1 MGENTLNENLSGN
14 QEPENKDETQQG
26 KKRPDT
32 NEVLK
37 ARITTVKVADVQLE
51 ALDIT
56 PKLAKVPPNAL
67 GLFVMNSEQPVL
79 IKGAQRV
86 TLGRHIEGGT
96 PVTIDL
102 TDYGA
107 ALLGVSRQH
116 AAILVSQEMYL
127 LQDLG
132 STNGTWLN
140 EVRLPPHI
148 PRTVK
153 NGDMI
158 RLGQLRIYV
167 VFHTPK
173 SAEDSNASVPTTLTV
188 GSLSDVDILLEPD
201 VRVAITSVNKLTT
214 HYLVTTVAP
223 YLDAIRQM
231 QNVIDG
237 VMGRKLH
244 DLSIQAIKQGPP
256 IWVSLGG
263 ASEAIHLI
271 RTVVSAW
278 RSQHADKL
286 SKAARLIAEE
296 DNSKTDKEFKVAL
309 RSAQVEL
316 AQEILAQLEG
326 NLSEKERASYEE
338 MLLEPLALLSVSP
351 LKVVPKT

>member
-1 MGENTLNENLSGN
+1 LNDKPSGD
-14 QEPENKDETQQG
+14 QELEDKGETQQE

-37 ARITTVKVADVQLE
+37 ARITTVKVADVQFE
-51 ALDIT
+51 TLDIT
-56 PKLAKVPPNAL
+56 PKLAKVPPDAL

-86 TLGRHIEGGT
+86 TLGRRVEGGT
-96 PVTIDL
+96 PVSIDL

-148 PRTVK
+148 PRTLK

-158 RLGQLRIYV
+158 RLGQLRVYV
-167 VFHTPK
+167 VFHALK
-173 SAEDSNASVPTTLTV
+173 SAQDSETV
-188 GSLSDVDILLEPD
+188 KTSKLIINSSNDVDILLEPD
-201 VRVAITSVNKLTT
+201 VRVAITSVSKLTP
-214 HYLVTTVAP
+214 HYLASTVAP
-223 YLDAIRQM
+223 YLEAIGKM
-231 QNVIDG
+231 QNIIDSIKG
-237 VMGRKLH
+237 QKPH
-244 DLSIQAIKQGPP
+244 DLSIQNIKQGPP
-256 IWVSLGG
+256 IWVSLEG
-263 ASEAIHLI
+263 ASETIHLL

-286 SKAARLIAEE
+286 SKAAQLLTQD
-296 DNSKTDKEFKVAL
+296 DNPMTDKEFKATL

-316 AQEILAQLEG
+316 AKEILVQIEA
-326 NLSEKERASYEE
+326 NLSEKEQASYEDG
-338 MLLEPLALLSVSP
+338 LLGPLAILSASP

>member
-1 MGENTLNENLSGN
+1 LSENPTDNEELEDKS
-14 QEPENKDETQQG
+14 ENSLKIP
-26 KKRPDT
+26 RPDT
-32 NEVLK
+32 KESPKV
-37 ARITTVKVADVQLE
+37 RVTTVRVADAVLE
-51 ALDIT
+51 TLDVT
-56 PKLAKVPPNAL
+56 PKLAKVPPDAL

-86 TLGRHIEGGT
+86 TLGRHVEGGT
-96 PVTIDL
+96 PVSIDL

-116 AAILVSQEMYL
+116 AAILISQEMYL

-148 PRTVK
+148 PRTLK

-167 VFHTPK
+167 VFHAPHAGQGSET
-173 SAEDSNASVPTTLTV
+173 SSTVTLKV
-188 GSLSDVDILLEPD
+188 GALDDVDILLEPD

-214 HYLVTTVAP
+214 YYLLTTVAP
-223 YLDAIRQM
+223 YLEAIRKM
-231 QNVIDG
+231 QNVIDSIK
-237 VMGRKLH
+237 GRKLH
-244 DLSIQAIKQGPP
+244 DLNVHAIKHGPP
-256 IWVSLGG
+256 ISVSLGG
-263 ASEAIHLI
+263 ASETVHLL

-286 SKAARLIAEE
+286 SKAVRLMASEG
-296 DNSKTDKEFKVAL
+296 DSKADKEFKTVL
-309 RSAQVEL
+309 RNAQVEL
-316 AQEILAQLEG
+316 AREILVQVEESLP
-326 NLSEKERASYEE
+326 EKERASYEE
-338 MLLEPLALLSVSP
+338 MLIGPLATLSVSP
-351 LKVVPKT
+351 LKIVPK

>member
-1 MGENTLNENLSGN
+1 MNEKPSDN
-14 QEPENKDETQQG
+14 QETESKDEA
-26 KKRPDT
+26 KKKPDT

-56 PKLAKVPPNAL
+56 PKLAKVPPDAL

-86 TLGRHIEGGT
+86 TLGRRIEGGT
-96 PVTIDL
+96 PVSIDL

-116 AAILVSQEMYL
+116 AAILVSQDMYL

-148 PRTVK
+148 PRTLK

-167 VFHTPK
+167 VFHAPR
-173 SAEDSNASVPTTLTV
+173 SAPDLDSTRPPAALAVGALT
-188 GSLSDVDILLEPD
+188 DVDILLEPD
-201 VRVAITSVNKLTT
+201 VRVAITSVSKLTP
-214 HYLVTTVAP
+214 HYLASTVAP
-223 YLDAIRQM
+223 YLEAIGKM
-231 QNVIDG
+231 QNIIDSAK
-237 VMGRKLH
+237 GRKPH
-244 DLSIQAIKQGPP
+244 ELSVQAIKQGPP
-256 IWVSLGG
+256 IWVSLEG
-263 ASEAIHLI
+263 ASETVHLL

-286 SKAARLIAEE
+286 SKAAQLLAED
-296 DNSKTDKEFKVAL
+296 DNPKTDKEFKTAL
-309 RSAQVEL
+309 RNARAEL
-316 AQEILAQLEG
+316 AKEILAQVEA
-326 NLSEKERASYEE
+326 NLPEKEQASYEE
-338 MLLEPLALLSVSP
+338 WLLEPLAILSASP
-351 LKVVPKT
+351 LKVAPKT

>member
-1 MGENTLNENLSGN
+1 MNEKPSDGQEIEDKGENQKE
-14 QEPENKDETQQG
+14 E
-26 KKRPDT
+26 KKSDT

-51 ALDIT
+51 ALDVT
-56 PKLAKVPPNAL
+56 PKLAKVPPDAL

-86 TLGRHIEGGT
+86 TLGRRVEGGT
-96 PVTIDL
+96 PVSIDL

-116 AAILVSQEMYL
+116 AAILVSQDMYL

-148 PRTVK
+148 PRTLK

-167 VFHTPK
+167 VFHAPK
-173 SAEDSNASVPTTLTV
+173 SVQESDTVKAATLTV
-188 GSLSDVDILLEPD
+188 GTLSDVDILLEPD
-201 VRVAITSVNKLTT
+201 IRVAITSVSKLTP
-214 HYLVTTVAP
+214 HYLASTVAP
-223 YLDAIRQM
+223 YLEAIGKM
-231 QNVIDG
+231 QNIIDSAKG
-237 VMGRKLH
+237 QKPH

-256 IWVSLGG
+256 IWVSLEG
-263 ASEAIHLI
+263 ASETIHLL

-286 SKAARLIAEE
+286 SKAAQLLTE
-296 DNSKTDKEFKVAL
+296 DDNPKTDKEFKDAL
-309 RSAQVEL
+309 RSAQADL
-316 AQEILAQLEG
+316 AKEILAQIEATLP
-326 NLSEKERASYEE
+326 EKEQASYEE
-338 MLLEPLALLSVSP
+338 RLLEPLAILSASP

>member
-1 MGENTLNENLSGN
+1 MGEA
-14 QEPENKDETQQG
+14 QKDV
-26 KKRPDT
+26 KKRDT
-32 NEVLK
+32 DEVLK
-37 ARITTVKVADVQLE
+37 ARVTTVKITDAQFE
-51 ALDIT
+51 TLDIT
-56 PKLAKVPPNAL
+56 PKLAKVPADAL

-86 TLGRHIEGGT
+86 TLGRSVEGGA
-96 PVTIDL
+96 PVSIDL

-148 PRTVK
+148 PRTLK

-158 RLGQLRIYV
+158 RLGQLRIYI
-167 VFHTPK
+167 VFHAARSTQDIDTSK
-173 SAEDSNASVPTTLTV
+173 INALTV
-188 GSLSDVDILLEPD
+188 GSLNDVDILLEPD
-201 VRVAITSVNKLTT
+201 VRVAITSVSKLTP
-214 HYLVTTVAP
+214 HYLVSTVAP
-223 YLDAIRQM
+223 YLEAIGKM
-231 QNVIDG
+231 QGIIDRIK
-237 VMGRKLH
+237 GRKAH
-244 DLSIQAIKQGPP
+244 ELSVQGIKQGPP
-256 IWVSLGG
+256 IWVSLEG
-263 ASEAIHLI
+263 ATETIHLL

-286 SKAARLIAEE
+286 SKAAQLMSES
-296 DNSKTDKEFKVAL
+296 DSQKTDKEFKAAL
-309 RSAQVEL
+309 QSAQAEL
-316 AQEILAQLEG
+316 AREILVQVEA
-326 NLSEKERASYEE
+326 NLPETERAAYEE
-338 MLLEPLALLSVSP
+338 QFLEPLEVLSVSP